1 MVEKDFLDRYLD
13 NFAEYFEQYKIL
25 KLMKNKEYR
34 KTYNEIC
41 KIKNESPNIRE
52 CIENKKTI
60 ELKPDEVDDMVKIF
74 NLHDVLTVF
83 ELEEAFKLGF
93 FEAWKFYSI

>member
-1 MVEKDFLDRYLD
+1 MVEKVFLNRYLD
-13 NFAEYFEQYKIL
+13 NFAEYFEQYKIF
-25 KLMKNKEYR
+25 KLMKNKEYQ

-60 ELKPDEVDDMVKIF
+60 KLTPDEIANMVKIF
-74 NLHDVLTVF
+74 NLQDVLTIL

-93 FEAWKFYSI
+93 FEAWKFYSL